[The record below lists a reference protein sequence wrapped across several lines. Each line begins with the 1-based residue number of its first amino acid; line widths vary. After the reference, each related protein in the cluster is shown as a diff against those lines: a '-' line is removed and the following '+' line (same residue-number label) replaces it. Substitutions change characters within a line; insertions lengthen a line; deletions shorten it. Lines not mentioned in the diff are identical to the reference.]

1 MSAEAA
7 DANHLNF
14 TRVQKYLLAGE
25 SLLLVVQPRLGM
37 RRGALLAVMVPA
49 VVILALL
56 LYALL
61 GMQGAGGMVVLCGVP
76 FWLLAGVLL
85 VAPLWYRWYM
95 ARTLYLLTDRRV
107 LIVEPRLSGGERAR
121 CFPLRPNPVQK
132 VVHHGGDYGD
142 IVFAWEYRWRPGPYM
157 FSPVEPVG
165 FMAVPQ
171 VLRVVRLLEEQVAA
185 VPADAEMLP
194 AAGVKPLPLD
204 RRGRPRAC
212 TLERMSAMWLGVG
225 ACVVSFLLLLVGA
238 FRLPQEQLLWGNTA
252 TTTATVHSLRREV
265 SDWNTHVN
273 AEREYYRTKS
283 GVRRAKFV
291 LYYPTVRFRD
301 AAGVEH
307 LAELSEPQKS
317 WRVQPDSK
325 HRITYS
331 RDNVQRVCLGEPS
344 RRGLALCLLSPLAFL
359 VGAAFVAA
367 GIVAFKKQA

>member
-1 MSAEAA
+1 MMNMFAAESIEPAR
-7 DANHLNF
+7 L
-14 TRVQKYLLAGE
+14 RRILLEGE
-25 SLLLVVQPRLGM
+25 ELKLVVQPRLGM
-37 RRGALLAVMVPA
+37 RRGSLLAVMLPA
-49 VVILALL
+49 AVMLALL
-56 LYALL
+56 LYAVL
-61 GMQGAGGMVVLCGVP
+61 GMQGAGAVVVLCGVP
-76 FWLLAGVLL
+76 FWLLACVLL

-107 LIVEPRLSGGERAR
+107 LIVEPQLLRRERAR

-142 IVFAWEYRWRPGPYM
+142 IIFAWEYRWRPGPYM

-171 VLRVVRLLEEQVAA
+171 VLRVVSMLEEQVAA
-185 VPADAEMLP
+185 VPAEAEMLP

-225 ACVVSFLLLLVGA
+225 ACVVSFFLLLVGA

-252 TTTATVHSLRREV
+252 TTMATVHSLRREV

-273 AEREYYRTKS
+273 AERESYRTKN
-283 GVRRAKFV
+283 GTRRAKFV
-291 LYYPTVRFRD
+291 LYYPTMRFQD

-307 LAELSEPQKS
+307 LVELSEPQKR
-317 WRVQPDSK
+317 WHMQLDSK
-325 HRITYS
+325 HQITYN
-331 RDNVQRVCLGEPS
+331 RDNVQQICIGKPS
-344 RRGLALCLLSPLAFL
+344 QRGLAFCLNSPLLFL

-367 GIVAFKKQA
+367 GIVAFKKQP